1 MQPRNGRRA
10 DALARI
16 LLAVLHYALP
26 EVPGAAPVRQPAA
39 WGAWQQ
45 FEDEGM
51 LAVMDRGPAL
61 IDHGARA
68 PATTEK
74 ATSTVARWHCVAQLL
89 QPELLLRQHEWDLN
103 VGASVLVANTGC
115 SSRLA
120 LVRAGLG
127 RRVREANTRAV
138 EIAQEARQQAHL
150 PSAVAHHAHGSTGSP
165 RALLV
170 ARLGTTL
177 PEPPDG
183 GNFRWPTASEEEQSY
198 DEQLEVLANTGAEV
212 LEVGPIGTVEHG
224 NRAVTSAARSGLPI
238 WLAVSA
244 ALYPPPSY
252 VGEGD
257 DGEPNFVV
265 PELYNVVLREDSMQS
280 LDEAIAMWIDVAK
293 AAETIDGEQSLG
305 PGAKGTNIV
314 GLIIHSS
321 ATEMLPILKSVT
333 AFDSSWPKSGFLGAY
348 VDVVLSHG
356 DRGEMFVANERVSE
370 PSLRKQQKRSNTER
384 QVPKRP
390 PHAALGSSWQQKD
403 GRGTGNS
410 EAAFV
415 AAAYEWWQA
424 GATAV
429 GGAATAGVTRS
440 ELRALAPL
448 RRPRSERPGSTSE
461 SQGYGGYL
469 GLRDGVAIFHHHKD
483 DDDAS
488 EVPWW
493 LGLAV
498 PAGALF
504 SWWRGGCGEATA
516 GSGARAPLG
525 QRHIS

>member
-1 MQPRNGRRA
+1 MAPRDGRRA
-10 DALARI
+10 GGLARI
-16 LLAVLHYALP
+16 LLAVLHSAHLD
-26 EVPGAAPVRQPAA
+26 VPGAAPVRQPAA

-61 IDHGARA
+61 IDHGART
-68 PATTEK
+68 PVATEQ
-74 ATSTVARWHCVAQLL
+74 ATSTVSRWHCVAQLE

-120 LVRAGLG
+120 LLRAGLG

-150 PSAVAHHAHGSTGSP
+150 PSEVAHHARGSTGSP

-170 ARLGTTL
+170 VRLGTTL
-177 PEPPDG
+177 PEAPDG
-183 GNFRWPTASEEEQSY
+183 GNFRWPTASEEEQAY

-212 LEVGPIGTVEHG
+212 LEVGPIGTIEHG

-244 ALYPPPSY
+244 ALHPTPSFA
-252 VGEGD
+252 GQGD
-257 DGEPNFVV
+257 DGEPTFAV
-265 PELYNVVLREDSMQS
+265 PELYDVVLREDPMQS

-293 AAETIDGEQSLG
+293 AAEVIDGEQPLG
-305 PGAKGTNIV
+305 PGAKGTNVV

-321 ATEMLPILKSVT
+321 TTEMLPILKSVT

-348 VDVVLSHG
+348 VDVVLPHG
-356 DRGEMFVANERVSE
+356 DGGETVVDNQKVSE
-370 PSLRKQQKRSNTER
+370 QPLRKRQKRSNAER
-384 QVPKRP
+384 EVPKRA
-390 PHAALGSSWQQKD
+390 PHAGLGSRWHWQLKD
-403 GRGTGNS
+403 GGGTTKS

-415 AAAYEWWQA
+415 AAAFEWWQA

-448 RRPRSERPGSTSE
+448 RRPRSESTSE

-469 GLRDGVAIFHHHKD
+469 GLRDGVAILHRHKD

-504 SWWRGGCGEATA
+504 AWWRGGCGEATA
-516 GSGARAPLG
+516 GSGTRAPRG